1 MFHQEATKQN
11 QHSLSTTNAS
21 PLKLKKTDKVDKQDI
36 QSPIIKMK
44 IKIISHYYHY
54 IHNRKP
60 KTS

>member
-36 QSPIIKMK
+36 QSPIIKM
-44 IKIISHYYHY
+44 
-54 IHNRKP
+54 
-60 KTS
+60 